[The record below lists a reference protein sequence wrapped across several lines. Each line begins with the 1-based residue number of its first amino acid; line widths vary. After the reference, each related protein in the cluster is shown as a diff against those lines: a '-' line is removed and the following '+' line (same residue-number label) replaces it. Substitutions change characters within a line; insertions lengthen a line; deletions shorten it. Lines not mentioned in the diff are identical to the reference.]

1 MSNPIRCPQG
11 HFYDPEKY
19 AQCPHCGGA
28 TAGAPAG
35 VTVPMTPPAGGM
47 PMGANAPILTPNT
60 PPVFGGETVSIG
72 MATAGFAEKEDE
84 RTMAF
89 YDTSKGFEKDVNPVV
104 GWLVCTK
111 GVHRGEAYKLVVG
124 QNFIGRDPNANTIG
138 LEGEKS
144 VSRQK
149 HAVVVYEPRGNM
161 FLALPG
167 DSQQLCYINDNVV
180 LSQTV
185 VKKNDRLQLGEVELM
200 LIPCCD
206 EAFRWDSAPAVA
218 D

>member
-11 HFYDPEKY
+11 HFYDPDKY

-47 PMGANAPILTPNT
+47 PMGANNPILTPNT

-111 GVHRGEAYKLVVG
+111 GPER
-124 QNFIGRDPNANTIG
+124 GRDYRLHAGRNFVGRSWKMDVCIVEDRSISRENHASLVFDP
-138 LEGEKS
+138 KS
-144 VSRQK
+144 CIFSLV
-149 HAVVVYEPRGNM
+149 
-161 FLALPG
+161 PG
-167 DSQQLCYINDNVV
+167 DSVDTCLNGEELTAPQPL
-180 LSQTV
+180 LEG
-185 VKKNDRLQLGEVELM
+185 DRITLGQSEFDFVPYCKGEVTWE
-200 LIPCCD
+200 
-206 EAFRWDSAPAVA
+206 
-218 D
+218 